1 MANQRLQGPSSV
13 TAHPGIPAGH
23 VSGKWELC
31 RPGAVPRSRP
41 TPTPGPACGSSGRGP
56 GPSAASAFGPRCRPR
71 AHAGDGAGGPRPP
84 PESGTSRGDPGPARF
99 LFRAPGSR
107 VPPVSPG
114 HGPPPP
120 RRVRLKPWLVAQVS
134 SRRFPG
140 LHWLDPERRR
150 FVIPWGHAT
159 RNPPGPQEHDTIFKA
174 WAQETGRFRAGDPP
188 DPPRWKATLRCA
200 LNKSREFRLLLDGP
214 RGSPAQPFRI
224 YELCEEPPGAADGGD
239 EDDYGCSGEEDVSQ
253 LQKMTSLSIDDTQH
267 GGDLLPPYPWPKEE
281 PPPFVPFVPP
291 PPALLPGEAG
301 GTHGTP
307 ELLPTALA
315 ETGPPLGPPGPS
327 ATCPVAPTEH
337 LIPDLLVSPHM
348 LPLTDLELKFQYRGR
363 QVSALT
369 VSNPHGCRLFHSSLE
384 PTREQEELFGPLTLE
399 QVPFPSPDAIPNE
412 KQRFYTHQLL
422 DVLDRGLILEL
433 QGQDL
438 FALRLCQCKV
448 FWTGPCAAP
457 QPGPNPIQRETR
469 TKLFSLEGFLN
480 GLIQFQKGQTPTPPP
495 FEIFLCFGEEWPDQ
509 KPKEKKLITVQ
520 VVPVAARLLLEM
532 FSGELSWSAD
542 SIPLQISHPDL
553 KDRMVEQFKELHQLW
568 QSHQRLPP
576 AQPPPGPAAGPW
588 GLPPGPLP
596 H

>member
-1 MANQRLQGPSSV
+1 RTM
-13 TAHPGIPAGH
+13 
-23 VSGKWELC
+23 E
-31 RPGAVPRSRP
+31 
-41 TPTPGPACGSSGRGP
+41 
-56 GPSAASAFGPRCRPR
+56 
-71 AHAGDGAGGPRPP
+71 
-84 PESGTSRGDPGPARF
+84 
-99 LFRAPGSR
+99 
-107 VPPVSPG
+107 
-114 HGPPPP
+114 PP

-140 LHWLDPERRR
+140 LRWLDAERRR
-150 FVIPWGHAT
+150 FGGGGHGGGGRA
-159 RNPPGPQEHDTIFKA
+159 GPQAGGAALTPAQA

-224 YELCEEPPGAADGGD
+224 YELCDEPPGGAGTGG
-239 EDDYGCSGEEDVSQ
+239 SGEAFEQPPKGAGVQ
-253 LQKMTSLSIDDTQH
+253 PLTPLSAPDTQH
-267 GGDLLPPYPWPKEE
+267 RGDLLPPYPWPKEE
-281 PPPFVPFVPP
+281 APPFATQCPPGGPFGAP
-291 PPALLPGEAG
+291 PPALIQGEAG
-301 GTHGTP
+301 GTHGAP
-307 ELLPTALA
+307 ELLPGALA
-315 ETGPPLGPPGPS
+315 EMGPPLGPPGPS
-327 ATCPVAPTEH
+327 SSCPVAPTEH

-363 QVSALT
+363 QVCALT

-399 QVPFPSPDAIPNE
+399 QVPFPAPDTIPNE

-448 FWTGPCAAP
+448 FWTGPCATP

-520 VVPVAARLLLEM
+520 VRGRPAAVPGDAPRGPGPGDAPWLPQVVPVAARLLLEM

-576 AQPPPGPAAGPW
+576 AQPPPG
-588 GLPPGPLP
+588 
-596 H
+596 

>member
-1 MANQRLQGPSSV
+1 MLPMSLRVLTVSSLCPPRRYTCPPSVVCPLSPCVACPLCTPLSTCVHVSPILCPPLVPHVPVPHVPHPVSSV
-13 TAHPGIPAGH
+13 PRPPRLPHVPHP
-23 VSGKWELC
+23 LC
-31 RPGAVPRSRP
+31 PTVPP
-41 TPTPGPACGSSGRGP
+41 VPPV
-56 GPSAASAFGPRCRPR
+56 PSPSQLHFSFPEATAASAFGLWVTPPTPT
-71 AHAGDGAGGPRPP
+71 GETEPGGGLTHPP
-84 PESGTSRGDPGPARF
+84 GPESGTGATHGPSGGAPVPLSGPRVPRGGVESRGARWCPQ
-99 LFRAPGSR
+99 AMD
-107 VPPVSPG
+107 
-114 HGPPPP
+114 PP

-140 LHWLDPERRR
+140 LRWLDPERRR

-159 RNPPGPQEHDTIFKA
+159 RNPPGPQDHDTIFKA

-214 RGSPAQPFRI
+214 RGSPAQPFRV
-224 YELCEEPPGAADGGD
+224 YELCEEPRGGAEVGD

-253 LQKMTSLSIDDTQH
+253 LQKMTSLSID
-267 GGDLLPPYPWPKEE
+267 
-281 PPPFVPFVPP
+281 V
-291 PPALLPGEAG
+291 
-301 GTHGTP
+301 
-307 ELLPTALA
+307 
-315 ETGPPLGPPGPS
+315 
-327 ATCPVAPTEH
+327 
-337 LIPDLLVSPHM
+337 
-348 LPLTDLELKFQYRGR
+348 TDLELKFQYRGR
-363 QVSALT
+363 QVCALT

-399 QVPFPSPDAIPNE
+399 QVPFPAPDAIPNE

-448 FWTGPCAAP
+448 FWTGPCASP
-457 QPGPNPIQRETR
+457 QPGPNPIQRERR

-576 AQPPPGPAAGPW
+576 AQPPPGPSTGAWA
-588 GLPPGPLP
+588 LPPGPLP